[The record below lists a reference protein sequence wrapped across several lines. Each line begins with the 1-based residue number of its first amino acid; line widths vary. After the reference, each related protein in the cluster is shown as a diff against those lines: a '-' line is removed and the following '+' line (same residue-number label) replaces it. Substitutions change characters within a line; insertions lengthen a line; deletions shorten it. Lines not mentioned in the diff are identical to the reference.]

1 MVTSFDFEHAPG
13 HLIRRAHQ
21 LAVAIFMDET
31 ADFEITPVQFAIL
44 NALIDT
50 PGEDQ
55 VTLAG
60 RVAFDAATSGSVIG
74 RLELR
79 GWIRREVDPLDKRR
93 KLLWVTPAGADAAD
107 HMKRIV
113 TRVQARILAPLDGQ
127 EQAQLVSLL
136 AKLVAGHEAQNRVL
150 GAGRA
155 QADFVTSS
163 KCSTTG
169 GAAKKGPTMARH
181 SANSGDWRKPTVWS
195 SSVVQKIC
203 ST

>member
-1 MVTSFDFEHAPG
+1 MKSLVTLARMATSFDFEHAPG

-93 KLLWVTPAGADAAD
+93 KLLWVTPAGVEAAD

-113 TRVQARILAPLDGQ
+113 TRVQARILAPLEAP
-127 EQAQLVSLL
+127 EQAQLVALL
-136 AKLVAGHEAQNRVL
+136 AKLVAGHEAAPQP
-150 GAGRA
+150 
-155 QADFVTSS
+155 S
-163 KCSTTG
+163 
-169 GAAKKGPTMARH
+169 
-181 SANSGDWRKPTVWS
+181 
-195 SSVVQKIC
+195 
-203 ST
+203 